1 MGNPEIWP
9 AGFCGFSRSRSD
21 NFHWEQESCSAVQWE
36 QLPVTWM
43 PSPSLGVSSS
53 LLTVRSGN
61 KCVEI
66 NMFFIFPE
74 GSKMKPTW
82 KIDLEITKL
91 STLSQWSDWSIV
103 ASVWKL
109 SVASQ
114 LCQRPIPNLT
124 NFLYSWKSKFLW
136 SLLSE
141 FHAFFII
148 IVCYHFMLVSFN
160 TGFSG
165 VSLRNILF
173 FFSVWLVAFH
183 SVWFVHIA
191 AVCCERLD

>member
-9 AGFCGFSRSRSD
+9 AGFCGFSRSQSD
-21 NFHWEQESCSAVQWE
+21 NFHHDQEESCSAVQWK
-36 QLPVTWM
+36 QLPVPWM

-53 LLTVRSGN
+53 LLTVRSRN
-61 KCVEI
+61 KCGEI
-66 NMFFIFPE
+66 NMINIFPE

-82 KIDLEITKL
+82 KIGLEITKL
-91 STLSQWSDWSIV
+91 SALSQWSDWSIV

-114 LCQRPIPNLT
+114 LCQCPIPNLT

-141 FHAFFII
+141 LHACFFFFFL

-173 FFSVWLVAFH
+173 FFF
-183 SVWFVHIA
+183 FQF
-191 AVCCERLD
+191 D